1 MKEDFKNLI
10 TEENLIQINTINNS
24 SILNDDTISKMDQ
37 NTPKSTVKTLKM
49 SKISSS
55 LSTLVDSVDAY
66 EFLAR
71 SEDANMKSIY
81 DVDYKIVSKN
91 INLIKKF
98 DDQDEVKSSG
108 KFKSETNIIPR
119 NIRFGNLERTGSHEL
134 DFTDKEYSELICK
147 KIINCPKL
155 DFNFKSLLTSN
166 TCSTDQK
173 IYNINNNIFNGNNS
187 NLIDKNLNENN
198 LSLSKFKSEE
208 VFTKP
213 KLIKE
218 FITSHKETLMYDSKR
233 RNFDDEKY
241 SLDDDFFEE
250 DDSDDDSSECN
261 EKEYNNEDKK
271 RNFSFTITYYVP
283 NVVNESLAKKSKSH
297 VLGNHLNLNQN
308 YLISNF
314 HKEKIELEMKH
325 TDKVK
330 DLIFEIIKNMNS
342 NKKNKVKFNPNL
354 KYTLRQSKKSG
365 YPNFDMPCKTFIINR
380 FKSRSIHSRH
390 IQ

>member
-1 MKEDFKNLI
+1 MKEDFKTPI
-10 TEENLIQINTINNS
+10 TEENLFQLNTNNNS
-24 SILNDDTISKMDQ
+24 NILNDDTTSKMDQ
-37 NTPKSTVKTLKM
+37 NTPKSTIKTLKM

-98 DDQDEVKSSG
+98 EDQEEGKSSG

-119 NIRFGNLERTGSHEL
+119 NIRFGNLERTSSHEL

-173 IYNINNNIFNGNNS
+173 IYNFDNSIFNGNNS
-187 NLIDKNLNENN
+187 NLIEVNLNEAN

-208 VFTKP
+208 VFAKP
-213 KLIKE
+213 KMIRE
-218 FITSHKETLMYDSKR
+218 FITSNKETLMYYNKR
-233 RNFDDEKY
+233 RNYNDEKY
-241 SLDDDFFEE
+241 SADDDFFEE
-250 DDSDDDSSECN
+250 NDSDDDSSECD

-271 RNFSFTITYYVP
+271 RNFSFSITYYIP
-283 NVVNESLAKKSKSH
+283 NIVHESLVKKSKSH
-297 VLGNHLNLNQN
+297 ILGNHLNLNQN

-330 DLIFEIIKNMNS
+330 DLIFKIINNMNS

-354 KYTLRQSKKSG
+354 KYTLRPSKKSG
-365 YPNFDMPCKTFIINR
+365 YPNFDMPCKTLIINR
-380 FKSRSIHSRH
+380 FKSRSIHSRY